1 MATKKSSFKE
11 KSLSA
16 FLMFVIGFAGASVFG
31 AIILIILITLGIV
44 PQI

>member
-16 FLMFVIGFAGASVFG
+16 FLMFVLGFAGTAVLG
-31 AIILIILITLGIV
+31 AIIFVILITLGVV